1 MGSESECLIVMC
13 NAHFCDEGPG
23 SASASGNGII
33 THYALGI
40 THLTYS
46 WAL

>member
-23 SASASGNGII
+23 SANIDGNGII
-33 THYALGI
+33 THYSLSI
-40 THLTYS
+40 KHLTYS